1 MKLIRNVLLSVAVSA
16 LCTTAA
22 LAQISPDVVTV
33 GTVSSSSSVVDVPV
47 YIRDTAGTPLGIDQ
61 PAGSRIQSYS
71 LRVLYASPAVQS
83 ITFTRG
89 GITSSLTPT
98 FESSP
103 AVPGSSIALLD
114 TFDETT
120 NLIPFTSNAALPGNQ
135 VGTLHVTIAPG
146 TPVGTVIAF
155 TLDPTLTQLTDEGG
169 TPGTVETTA
178 NGRLA
183 LVAGSIT
190 ITATAGVTPVP
201 TLSTWAMVL
210 MVLTIAAVAVRLRMS

>member
-1 MKLIRNVLLSVAVSA
+1 M
-16 LCTTAA
+16 
-22 LAQISPDVVTV
+22 
-33 GTVSSSSSVVDVPV
+33 SSSSSVVDVPV

-61 PAGSRIQSYS
+61 AAGSRIQSYS

-83 ITFTRG
+83 ITFTRD

-98 FESSP
+98 FENSP

-120 NLIPFTSNAALPGNQ
+120 NLIPFTSNATLPGNH
-135 VGTLHVTIAPG
+135 VATLHVTIAPG

-169 TPGTVETTA
+169 TPGTVETTG

-190 ITATAGVTPVP
+190 VTAPVVAAPVP
-201 TLSTWAMVL
+201 TLSTWAMI
-210 MVLTIAAVAVRLRMS
+210 LTALAIGAMAVRLRMS